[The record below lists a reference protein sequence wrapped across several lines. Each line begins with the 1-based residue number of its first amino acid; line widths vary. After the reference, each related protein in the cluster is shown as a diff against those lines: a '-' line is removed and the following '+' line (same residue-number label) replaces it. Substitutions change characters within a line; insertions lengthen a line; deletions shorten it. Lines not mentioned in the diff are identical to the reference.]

1 MRKILT
7 LTTFAAMLAGCSTSI
22 FDIEEDGTKHML
34 SLHTSA
40 EQGELIYPFK
50 IYAYSGEE
58 LAGELNV
65 ASPTDEIAMSLPT
78 GSYDIYAVSG
88 DMNFS
93 NGGYATEPLLTG
105 KSSVTLGKNDET
117 VALTLRYAVA
127 RLNIALTEVPEG
139 ITDVKV
145 NVGPLHSSIDTKG
158 TFSGNTKITLQ
169 CNKKDDM
176 WLSDTVYVLP
186 SVSDNVTL
194 EISHGNGNNDVK
206 TSYTYSY
213 PHPILA
219 GSPYNFKGSY
229 TSGVSLAKLSLVVDT
244 EGWGEDVDCPFDF
257 GEGAGKENVTPS
269 DISVFSVDELP
280 TACSAWNGHV
290 VATIDEDGN
299 ALLLSL
305 KEWDN
310 VSTTDGL
317 SNEITDY
324 TEGSITGWIVPT
336 EEQSLKLI
344 EVCKNYY
351 VELNAS
357 IKESEGQKLQ
367 EKNSRRYL
375 CEDLSRWYDLYT
387 KKSGEASPGEKYF
400 LRLVKP
406 VKFIKQ

>member
-158 TFSGNTKITLQ
+158 TLSGNTKITLQ

-257 GEGAGKENVTPS
+257 GEGAGKENVIPS
-269 DISVFSVDELP
+269 DISAFSVDELP

-305 KEWDN
+305 KEWEVESISEAESLTNYVENGDIN
-310 VSTTDGL
+310 ITGWVIPTNIQAEELSKTYLAAKCIPLNNLIKTFTD
-317 SNEITDY
+317 SNEIITDEGHYYICADGKY
-324 TEGSITGWIVPT
+324 TYRTQIVSS
-336 EEQSLKLI
+336 QNI
-344 EVCKNYY
+344 NNYH
-351 VELNAS
+351 
-357 IKESEGQKLQ
+357 
-367 EKNSRRYL
+367 
-375 CEDLSRWYDLYT
+375 
-387 KKSGEASPGEKYF
+387 